1 MVIVVVCSLTGKKI
15 YKLKVNNKN
24 VNIATRFCLQ
34 SISEKFNYVESEEVS
49 FTVNVYN
56 FSVVYNA
63 FDKSQILN
71 ICKFFMAKNN
81 IK

>member
-24 VNIATRFCLQ
+24 VNIATWFCLR

-71 ICKFFMAKNN
+71 ICKFFMPKNN